1 MRTWLTLALLCL
13 AALLLLALELASG
26 PAGIAFMQGV
36 SDAIA
41 GTESVAGII
50 VAEIRL
56 PRGLLAMLTGA
67 SLALAGTALQ
77 GMLRNPLASPDILGV
92 SQTAGLFA
100 VMTIYFGLAALHWLL
115 LPAAA
120 IIGAALAV
128 SLMLH
133 LSRRFAGTGTIILC
147 GIAIS
152 ATAGSLIAL
161 LLNLAP
167 NPLAL
172 QEIYYWMLG
181 SVANRSMR
189 EVWIALPFMLGA
201 WVLLL
206 RQRHFLD
213 ALSLGEH
220 TAQSLGFDLQKCTL
234 AVIAGAA
241 GCTGAAVAVSGNIGF
256 VGLVVPHILRP
267 LAGHEPGKLMLL
279 SLPGGPVL
287 VLLADVVVQH
297 LPGTQ
302 ELQLGV
308 LTAALGGP
316 FFLYLLLRQKVSIR

>member
-1 MRTWLTLALLCL
+1 MKVLVTLLLLIL
-13 AALLLLALELASG
+13 AVLVLLALELASG
-26 PAGIAFMQGV
+26 PAGISFLQGIR
-36 SDAIA
+36 DAMA
-41 GTESVAGII
+41 GTESVASII
-50 VAEIRL
+50 VLEIRL
-56 PRGLLAMLTGA
+56 PRGILAILTGA

-77 GMLRNPLASPDILGV
+77 GLLRNPLASPDILGV

-100 VMTIYFGLAALHWLL
+100 VLTIYFGLAALHWLL

-120 IIGAALAV
+120 IIGAALSV

-181 SVANRSMR
+181 SVSNRSMR
-189 EVWIALPFMLGA
+189 EVWTALPFMLA
-201 WVLLL
+201 AIIVLL

-213 ALSLGEH
+213 ALTLGEH
-220 TAQSLGFDLQKCTL
+220 TTQSLGFDISKCTL

-256 VGLVVPHILRP
+256 IGLVVPHILRP
-267 LAGHEPGKLMLL
+267 LAGHEPGKLMIL
-279 SLPGGPVL
+279 SIPGGAVL
-287 VLLADVVVQH
+287 VLLADVLVQH